1 MAISPKPSD
10 AKMPDDLIDD
20 QNSEHEKEEQEYE
33 EKDRDTTAPTTP
45 EPPAE
50 VDLMHFYSTPI
61 LKLCHK
67 ILKDHM
73 ISSFHMPG

>member
-10 AKMPDDLIDD
+10 AKMPDDIIDD
-20 QNSEHEKEEQEYE
+20 QKSEHEREEQEYE

-50 VDLMHFYSTPI
+50 VDFMHLSIHLETM
-61 LKLCHK
+61 L
-67 ILKDHM
+67 
-73 ISSFHMPG
+73 

>member
-10 AKMPDDLIDD
+10 AKMPDDIIDD
-20 QNSEHEKEEQEYE
+20 QKSEHEREEQEYE

-50 VDLMHFYSTPI
+50 VHFMHF
-61 LKLCHK
+61 
-67 ILKDHM
+67 
-73 ISSFHMPG
+73 

>member
-10 AKMPDDLIDD
+10 ARMPDDLRDD

-50 VDLMHFYSTPI
+50 VDLMHLSTHFETM
-61 LKLCHK
+61 LKN
-67 ILKDHM
+67 IETSNDF
-73 ISSFHMPG
+73 IMPYA